1 MIDFSPLAHFALLLV
16 RPGMLLM
23 LAPGIGGASVP
34 GPAKLALTVLTAL
47 VLFPSVAIPRG
58 EGNAILTAIIAREVV
73 IGLSIAFVLRALVA
87 GAEFA
92 GHLSGY
98 QIGFSYGATIDPQNG
113 VQNTVLAT
121 LYGMLATLGFLAING
136 HHMLLRALAAS
147 YTGLPI
153 GMGQVS
159 ASLLGS
165 VREILGLVFTVGVRL
180 AAPIVIVLLIVE
192 IAVGLVSRTSPSLN
206 FLIVGYPL
214 RLVVGLVVLAA
225 LVGTIPAVTNALL
238 ENVLMLAARTAAA
251 FR

>member
-1 MIDFSPLAHFALLLV
+1 MIDVSPLAHFALLLV

-34 GPAKLALTVLTAL
+34 SPAKVALTVLTAL

-58 EGNAILTAIIAREVV
+58 DGNAILTAIIAREVV

-113 VQNTVLAT
+113 VQNTVLAA

-153 GMGQVS
+153 GMGQVN
-159 ASLLGS
+159 ASLLTS
-165 VREILGLVFTVGVRL
+165 VRDILGLVFTVGVRL

-225 LVGTIPAVTNALL
+225 VVGTIPQVTNALV
-238 ENVLMLAARTAAA
+238 ESALMMAARTAAA

>member
-1 MIDFSPLAHFALLLV
+1 MIDVSPLAHFALLLV

-34 GPAKLALTVLTAL
+34 SPAKVALTVLTAL

-58 EGNAILTAIIAREVV
+58 DGNAILTAIIAREVV
-73 IGLSIAFVLRALVA
+73 IGLSIAFVIRALVA

-113 VQNTVLAT
+113 VQNTAVAA

-153 GMGQVS
+153 GMGQVN
-159 ASLLGS
+159 ASILTS
-165 VREILGLVFTVGVRL
+165 VRDILGLVFTVGVRL

-192 IAVGLVSRTSPSLN
+192 VAVGLVSRTSPSLN

-225 LVGTIPAVTNALL
+225 VVGTIPAVTNALV
-238 ENVLMLAARTAAA
+238 ESVLMLAARTAAA